1 MANSITVV
9 ETYKPIIDAYYAKYD
24 NTNVFDNTAEY
35 ISNGQYR
42 IMKVGN
48 PKLGNYTKNTGG
60 AGSSQHI
67 GYAGADVVT
76 SWEIIKGDTP
86 RSVQLVI
93 DKIDDEKSFNMALEA
108 NVKAFLQQA
117 VIEHQAR
124 RHAKIANKTGITTK
138 AEAIATAAELRTAL
152 RAALNQFDNNAVP
165 TEDRVLIILP
175 ALYALLVD
183 DNSYTSKAVL
193 EECGTIIKA
202 RPEVMETK
210 INLLPNNGWTVDETS
225 KTINFM
231 LIQKDAVITGMQ
243 TEVKF
248 FNDGELVDFRGSVF
262 DYYENPLDGY
272 VYDNKVDGV
281 YVSTEV

>member
-1 MANSITVV
+1 MANSIAVV
-9 ETYKPIIDAYYAKYD
+9 QAYKPIIDSFYEKYD
-24 NTNVFDNTAEY
+24 TTNVFSKTAEY
-35 ISNGQYR
+35 IGNGSYR
-42 IMKVGN
+42 ILKVGK
-48 PKLGNYTKNTGG
+48 PKLGNYTKNTG
-60 AGSSQHI
+60 SSAQQ
-67 GYAGADVVT
+67 GYAGADIKT
-76 SWEIIKGDTP
+76 EWEVISGDTL

-93 DKIDDEKSFNMALEA
+93 DKNDDEKAFNMALSES
-108 NVKAFLQQA
+108 VKAFLQQA
-117 VIEHQAR
+117 VIEHQVR
-124 RHAKIANKTGITTK
+124 RHSKIANKAGITVK
-138 AEAIATAAELRTAL
+138 AETISTAAELRVAL
-152 RAALNQFDNNAVP
+152 RAALNKFDDNGVA

-193 EECGTIIKA
+193 EEFGTVVKA
-202 RPEVMETK
+202 RPETMKTK
-210 INLLPNNGWTVDETS
+210 ITLGATNGWTVNENS

-231 LIQKDAVITGMQ
+231 AIQKDAVVTGMQ

-248 FNDGELVDFRGSVF
+248 FSDGEVQNFRGSIF